1 MSLDALRGR
10 LAQRRDVLQKLN
22 VVVLAGGG
30 SSEREVSLVS
40 GEAVVRELARQGFNA
55 RMLELNPDD
64 ISIARMLQPPA
75 ADVAQAQP
83 GAAPLQI
90 VAQPGQGGGGLALF
104 EQVRGVDVVFTTMH
118 GARGE
123 NGAWQGLLELLG
135 VPYVSA
141 GVKGSAVAM
150 DKLLAKY
157 IMERLDVPTP
167 RYWLAQ
173 PGLAC
178 RADVPADVTA
188 LVAKPVDQGSSVGI
202 AMVANDDAGWSEIG
216 ALVLRFGRMLVEERI
231 HGRELTAGVIG
242 HGDEA
247 LALPLVEITP
257 QRGFYDYTAKYTA
270 GGSVYTCPA
279 DVDAATT
286 ALVQRH
292 ALALYRELDLA
303 PYARIDCLLDE
314 AHQPWFLEAN
324 TLPGFTSLSLLP
336 RAAAAAGISFGE
348 LLQLLMLCAI
358 ERDERRRRSSDAQSA

>member
-1 MSLDALRGR
+1 MSLEALRGR
-10 LAQRRDVLQKLN
+10 LAQRRDVIQKLN

-40 GEAVVRELARQGFNA
+40 GEAVVRELARQGFSA

-64 ISIARMLQPPA
+64 ISIARMLQPPISTE
-75 ADVAQAQP
+75 AQAGP
-83 GAAPLQI
+83 GLAPLEA
-90 VAQPGQGGGGLALF
+90 VAQPGQGGGLALF

-157 IMERLDVPTP
+157 IMERLGVPTP
-167 RYWLAQ
+167 RYWVAR
-173 PGLAC
+173 PGLDC
-178 RADVPADVTA
+178 RADIPADVQE

-202 AMVANDDAGWSEIG
+202 AMVANDDAGWAEIDV
-216 ALVLRFGRMLVEERI
+216 LVQRFGRMLVEERI

-242 HGDEA
+242 HSAEA
-247 LALPLVEITP
+247 IALPLVEITP
-257 QRGFYDYTAKYTA
+257 QRSFYDYTAKYTA
-270 GGSVYTCPA
+270 GGSEYTCPA
-279 DVDAATT
+279 QVDSAATV
-286 ALVQRH
+286 LVQRH

-303 PYARIDCLLDE
+303 PYARIDCLLD
-314 AHQPWFLEAN
+314 AAGKPWFLEAN

-336 RAAAAAGISFGE
+336 RSAKAAGISFGE
-348 LLQLLMLCAI
+348 LLELLMLCAL
-358 ERDERRRRSSDAQSA
+358 ERDEARRRLNDAQSA